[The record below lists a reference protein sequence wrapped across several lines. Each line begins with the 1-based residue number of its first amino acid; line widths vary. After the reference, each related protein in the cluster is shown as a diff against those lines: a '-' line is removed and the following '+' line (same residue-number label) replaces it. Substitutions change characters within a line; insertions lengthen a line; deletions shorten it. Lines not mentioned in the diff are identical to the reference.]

1 MKTTISLLVE
11 NRFGVLCRV
20 AGLLSGRGFNIDSL
34 NVTPAIDSTM
44 SRMTMVV
51 DANAN
56 AMEQVTK
63 QLNKLID
70 VIKVTTVTN
79 GDFVDREMAL
89 VKIKSNPQDRPQML
103 REAEIFRAKV
113 VDATPDT
120 CVLEA
125 TGDEGKINAF
135 IEFFKHYGVLEVART
150 GRIAMVRG
158 SKGVR
163 KGKTPEGELKK
174 AV

>member
-1 MKTTISLLVE
+1 MLVE
-11 NRFGVLCRV
+11 NKFGVLCRV

-34 NVTPAIDSTM
+34 NVTPSTLDPSI
-44 SRMTMVV
+44 SRMTIVV
-51 DANAN
+51 EANEN

-70 VIKVTTVTN
+70 VIKVTTIEN
-79 GDFVDREMAL
+79 GEFVDREMAL
-89 VKIKSNPQDRPQML
+89 IKIRSSPQKRSEVL

-113 VDATPDT
+113 VDATPET
-120 CVLEA
+120 CILEA

-135 IEFFKHYGVLEVART
+135 IEFFKHYGMVDVART
-150 GRIAMVRG
+150 GRIAMSRG
-158 SKGVR
+158 R
-163 KGKTPEGELKK
+163 GKTAKKATKSPEDELKK

>member
-1 MKTTISLLVE
+1 MKTTVSLLVE
-11 NRFGVLCRV
+11 NKFGVLCRV
-20 AGLLSGRGFNIDSL
+20 AGVLSGRGFNIDSL
-34 NVTPAIDSTM
+34 NVTPTIDPTM
-44 SRMTMVV
+44 SRMTVVV
-51 DANAN
+51 DANSN

-70 VIKVTTVTN
+70 IIKVTTVTN

-89 VKIKSNPQDRPQML
+89 IKIKSNPQDRPQML

-113 VDATPDT
+113 VDATPDA
-120 CVLEA
+120 CILEA

-135 IEFFKHYGVLEVART
+135 IEFFKHYGVLDVART
-150 GRIAMVRG
+150 GRIAMSRG
-158 SKGVR
+158 GKMSK
-163 KGKTPEGELKK
+163 KTKAPEGELKR

>member
-150 GRIAMVRG
+150 GRIAMVRS

-163 KGKTPEGELKK
+163 RGRPLKGS
-174 AV
+174 